1 MAYRAS
7 ELTRKANE
15 LVRDVFR
22 SPLFIRTGEFTVIE
36 AQTHK
41 VFDLMPYVEK
51 ALASEYE
58 MQAKAAASRG
68 AIVKSAS
75 VAAESS
81 GKASEVA
88 SAKAMQEAS
97 EISAV
102 ITTLQNQEVVRPNY
116 LRWALVVG
124 VVGGGAYLL
133 FRRRRR
139 K

>member
-22 SPLFIRTGEFTVIE
+22 VPLFIRTGEFTVVE
-36 AQTHK
+36 ANTHK
-41 VFDLMPYVEK
+41 VYDLMPYVEK

-58 MQAKAAASRG
+58 LQAKAAASRG
-68 AIVKSAS
+68 AAAKSAA
-75 VAAESS
+75 VAAESA

-102 ITTLQNQEVVRPNY
+102 VTTLQNQKRRPNY
-116 LRWALVVG
+116 LKTALVFG
-124 VVGGGAYLL
+124 VVAGGAYLL